1 MTDGLDNTIIIAE
14 RDFLMTV
21 HKKQE
26 AKPEEKTAEPVVFS
40 DVVTQ
45 TSERVE
51 IIEETDPLTDFKEKM
66 AEEEQPLSDRPQE
79 KNYMWPILFIFIIV
93 LVLLAGVFAYKQGIS
108 KKEKINVVSVSPAP
122 TIEPSPTITI
132 DLAKYEIEIQNGG
145 GISGEAGRQKT
156 SLEEEGFTVS
166 SIGNADNS
174 DYTDTIIK
182 AKKTVSQA
190 FIDKL
195 KSVLG
200 NTFTVGAVKILSE
213 DASTPVVVIIGTKK

>member
-1 MTDGLDNTIIIAE
+1 
-14 RDFLMTV
+14 MTV

-26 AKPEEKTAEPVVFS
+26 AKPEKKAAESVVLS

-45 TSERVE
+45 TTER
-51 IIEETDPLTDFKEKM
+51 IEVIQEADPLTDFKEKM
-66 AEEEQPLSDRPQE
+66 AEEERPLSDGPQE

-93 LVLLAGVFAYKQGIS
+93 LVLLAGVFAYKQGIF
-108 KKEKINVVSVSPAP
+108 KKEKINIASVSPTP

-145 GISGEAGRQKT
+145 GVSGEAGRQKT
-156 SLEEEGFTVS
+156 SLEEEGFMIS

-174 DYTDTIIK
+174 DYTETIIK
-182 AKKTVSQA
+182 AKKTVA
-190 FIDKL
+190 KTFLDKL

-200 NTFTVGAVKILSE
+200 NTFTVGAVEILSE